1 MGYSFVVMKL
11 PVLLLILLFGLTAQA
26 QEFPSRFSMPV
37 EVAQGFN
44 QPNGQSPLYLLTLQ
58 VVPQVTLL
66 PGRLRLG
73 AVLGGFYPGTQVGV
87 LAGPRLTLKLL
98 EGSSLLS
105 ASSFNLHLLGEFL
118 WATAPAPAN
127 GRQLLGGGI
136 GLGSSDLV
144 TVAFKL
150 HRDLNQP
157 ATWFQISLGYNL
169 VKPSI
174 PRL

>member
-1 MGYSFVVMKL
+1 MKCFA
-11 PVLLLILLFGLTAQA
+11 LLLVGSLLSLTLRA
-26 QEFPSRFSMPV
+26 QEFPKGFSMPI
-37 EVAQGFN
+37 ELGQGFTKPDG
-44 QPNGQSPLYLLTLQ
+44 QPPFYLLTFQ

-73 AVLGGFYPGTQVGV
+73 AVLGGFYPAAQVGV

-98 EGSSLLS
+98 EGAPVLS

-118 WATAPAPAN
+118 WATAPSPAN

-150 HRDLNQP
+150 HRDINLST
-157 ATWFQISLGYNL
+157 TWFQVSIGYNL

-174 PRL
+174 PPL

>member
-1 MGYSFVVMKL
+1 MKQFAPILFAVFPLL
-11 PVLLLILLFGLTAQA
+11 PAQA
-26 QEFPSRFSMPV
+26 QEFPKGFSMPI
-37 EVAQGFN
+37 EVGQGFN
-44 QPNGQSPLYLLTLQ
+44 KPDKQSPLYLVTLQ

-73 AVLGGFYPGTQVGV
+73 AVLGGFYPASRVGV
-87 LAGPRLTLKLL
+87 LAGPRLTVKLL
-98 EGSSLLS
+98 EGPPVFS

-144 TVAFKL
+144 TVSLKL
-150 HRDLNQP
+150 HRDLNGS
-157 ATWFQISLGYNL
+157 ATWFQLSIGYNV

-174 PRL
+174 PPL